1 MLFYLCIGRNREK
14 GSVIM
19 AALEKWKGK
28 SGRQIAMQVSVIS
41 IAVNL
46 LLSVFK
52 LIAGIFG
59 RSSAM
64 ISDAVHSASDVFSTL
79 IVMVGVTVSNKASD
93 ENHQYGHERL
103 ECVASL
109 ILAAILALTGLGIG
123 IKGVE
128 QIINGGYD
136 TLKVPGGI
144 ALAAA
149 VISIVVKEWMF
160 WFTRGAAR
168 KIDSGSLMADA
179 WHHRTDALSS
189 IGSFIGILGARLG
202 FPIMDPLASV
212 VICIFIVK
220 AAFDIFRDSVEKMVD
235 TSCEEEVIEKMR
247 KVILDQE
254 GVLKIDVLKTR
265 MFGSKIYVD
274 IEIGADAAQT
284 LREAHDIAESVHDA
298 IEEEFGAVKHC
309 MVHVNPV

>member
-1 MLFYLCIGRNREK
+1 MLSSG
-14 GSVIM
+14 
-19 AALEKWKGK
+19 KWEGK
-28 SGRQIAMQVSVIS
+28 SGKQIAMRVSFIS
-41 IAVNL
+41 IAVNI

-52 LIAGIFG
+52 FAAGIFG

-79 IVMVGVTVSNKASD
+79 IVMIGVTVSDKASD
-93 ENHQYGHERL
+93 DNHQYGHERL

-109 ILAAILALTGLGIG
+109 ILAAILLLTGLLI
-123 IKGVE
+123 GVE
-128 QIINGGYD
+128 GLLKIINGSYD
-136 TLKVPGGI
+136 TLKTPGGI

-149 VISIVVKEWMF
+149 VISIGVKEWMF
-160 WFTRGAAR
+160 WFTRAAAK

-179 WHHRTDALSS
+179 WHHRSDALSS
-189 IGSFIGILGARLG
+189 IGSFAGIFGSRLG

-220 AAFDIFRDSVEKMVD
+220 AAFDIFRDSVNKMVD
-235 TSCEEEVIEKMR
+235 TSCDGKIINQMRDVIME
-247 KVILDQE
+247 QE

-284 LREAHDIAESVHDA
+284 LKEAHEIAENVHDA
-298 IEEEFGAVKHC
+298 IEGEFQAVKHC